1 MKTKELIKRYIEEIQ
16 FLNHRLYGI
25 KYKKSEVVLNAL
37 QTEYINVLRE
47 IISAL
52 RIRKKEKLKDFVRD
66 KELLKRH
73 LIL

>member
-1 MKTKELIKRYIEEIQ
+1 MKTKKLIERYIKEIQ
-16 FLNHRLYGI
+16 FLNERLYGI
-25 KYKKSEVVLNAL
+25 KYKKTEVVLNAL

-47 IISAL
+47 IMSMGIK
-52 RIRKKEKLKDFVRD
+52 RKELKKFVND